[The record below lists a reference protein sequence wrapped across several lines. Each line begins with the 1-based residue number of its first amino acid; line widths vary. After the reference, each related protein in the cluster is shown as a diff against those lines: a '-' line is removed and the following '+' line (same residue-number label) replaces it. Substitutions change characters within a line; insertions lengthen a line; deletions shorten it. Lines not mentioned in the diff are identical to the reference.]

1 MNHTNSKA
9 LFDAIRIIKGSA
21 LAQQDVDRV
30 NRALNAPETAT
41 VSQSA
46 IDLIHSFESFKANA
60 YPDPGS
66 KNGLPVTIGWGSTSD
81 LNGRPI
87 KLGTVWT
94 RAQAD
99 AKFAQDIEK
108 FAAGVRE
115 VAGPSTQ
122 GQIDAMVS
130 FAYNVG
136 EAAFRSSTLLKKHLA
151 GDYAGAR
158 AEFAKWRFNDGKA
171 MNGLIR
177 RRKAEAELYSS

>member
-1 MNHTNSKA
+1 VTQKA

-21 LAQQDVDRV
+21 LTQQDVDRV
-30 NRALNAPETAT
+30 NRALSAPETAT
-41 VSQSA
+41 VSQAA

-94 RAQAD
+94 REQAD

-108 FAAGVRE
+108 FADGVRE
-115 VAGPSTQ
+115 VAGPSTR

-136 EAAFRSSTLLKKHLA
+136 LAAFKSSTLLKKHLA
-151 GDYAGAR
+151 GDYAGAKS
-158 AEFAKWRFNDGKA
+158 EFGKWVFNDGA
-171 MNGLIR
+171 RMRGLER
-177 RRKAEAELYSS
+177 RRKAEAEMYAS

>member
-1 MNHTNSKA
+1 MTKA

-21 LAQQDVDRV
+21 LTQQDVDRV

-41 VSQSA
+41 VSQAA
-46 IDLIHSFESFKANA
+46 IDLIHSFEAFKANA

-94 RAQAD
+94 REQAD

-108 FAAGVRE
+108 FASGVRE

-136 EAAFRSSTLLKKHLA
+136 LAAFKSSTLLRKHLA
-151 GDYAGAR
+151 GDYAGAK
-158 AEFAKWRFNDGKA
+158 AEFGKWVFNDGKR

-177 RRKAEAELYSS
+177 RRQSEAELYAS

>member
-1 MNHTNSKA
+1 MTQKA

-21 LAQQDVDRV
+21 LTQQDVDRV

-41 VSQSA
+41 VSQAA

-94 RAQAD
+94 REQAD

-136 EAAFRSSTLLKKHLA
+136 LGAFKSSTLLKKHLA

-158 AEFAKWRFNDGKA
+158 AEFAKWRFNDGKV

-177 RRKAEAELYSS
+177 RREAEAALYAS